1 MDNDPAPNSQEFS
14 DDELKAILK
23 EALTFKLKEKRKIPR
38 KNELNKAL
46 INTMGEFL
54 TCFRVMGYDYDGNP
68 LIMTVYRE
76 KLEKAALDNMFMEEI
91 GKFVSSR

>member
-1 MDNDPAPNSQEFS
+1 MDNDPAPNPQEFS

-46 INTMGEFL
+46 INTIGEFL

-68 LIMTVYRE
+68 LVMTVYRE
-76 KLEKAALDNMFMEEI
+76 KLEKSALDNMFMEEI
-91 GKFVSSR
+91 GKFVADR